1 MTTKDERAERQN
13 RQARVSGAVWGLL
26 CILMGA
32 LFLLDSL
39 GKIDMGQTWRYAAS
53 NAVDGNPATRWA
65 SSFSDPQWITIDL
78 GAPAEITRVRLSW
91 EAAYATAYAIEVS
104 NDQSSWTT
112 VKSVTDGDGGID
124 DLDVSAAG
132 RYVRMRA
139 IKRATPYGFSLWEVE
154 VYGRPALAP
163 ATPTETESAS
173 ASLLSEGRPAT
184 ASSLEGTGY
193 GLLYWPVLMIGS
205 GLPLLLAP
213 KDGGEQVIGL
223 ILASLGAV
231 LQLQNLALVGWRL
244 SQVWP
249 ILLVV
254 AGLLL
259 VSQALR
265 QRNASPSATDGT
277 TGDPADRFGG
287 RR

>member
-1 MTTKDERAERQN
+1 MTTKEERAERQN

-39 GKIDMGQTWRYAAS
+39 GKVDMGQTRRFAAG

-65 SSFSDPQWITIDL
+65 SSFKEPQWITIDL

-91 EAAYATAYAIEVS
+91 EAAYAREYAIEVS
-104 NDQSSWTT
+104 SDQSSWTT
-112 VKSVTDGDGGID
+112 AKNVTDGDGGID
-124 DLDVSAAG
+124 DLDVSASG

-139 IKRATPYGFSLWEVE
+139 IKRALPYGFSLFELE
-154 VYGRPALAP
+154 VYGRPGLAL
-163 ATPTETESAS
+163 ATPTDTGAAPAEV
-173 ASLLSEGRPAT
+173 LLSQGRPAT

-193 GLLYWPVLMIGS
+193 WLLYWPVLMMGS

-231 LQLQNLALVGWRL
+231 FQLQNLGLVGWRL

-265 QRNASPSATDGT
+265 QRNPSPSA
-277 TGDPADRFGG
+277 
-287 RR
+287 

>member
-1 MTTKDERAERQN
+1 MTAKEERAERRN
-13 RQARVSGAVWGLL
+13 RQARVSSAVWGLL

-78 GAPAEITRVRLSW
+78 GAPAEITRVRLGW
-91 EAAYATAYAIEVS
+91 EAAYATEYAIEVS
-104 NDQSSWTT
+104 SDQSSWTT
-112 VKSVTDGDGGID
+112 AKSVTDGDGGID
-124 DLDVSAAG
+124 DLDVSATG

-139 IKRATPYGFSLWEVE
+139 IKRATPYGFSLWELE
-154 VYGRPALAP
+154 VYGRAGLAQ
-163 ATPTETESAS
+163 ATPTDTGAAS
-173 ASLLSEGRPAT
+173 ASLLSQGMATT

-193 GLLYWPVLMIGS
+193 WFLYWPVLMIGS

-231 LQLQNLALVGWRL
+231 LQLQNLGLVGWRL

-265 QRNASPSATDGT
+265 QMSSSSSATDT
-277 TGDPADRFGG
+277 ASDEADR

>member
-1 MTTKDERAERQN
+1 
-13 RQARVSGAVWGLL
+13 
-26 CILMGA
+26 
-32 LFLLDSL
+32 
-39 GKIDMGQTWRYAAS
+39 
-53 NAVDGNPATRWA
+53 
-65 SSFSDPQWITIDL
+65 
-78 GAPAEITRVRLSW
+78 
-91 EAAYATAYAIEVS
+91 
-104 NDQSSWTT
+104 
-112 VKSVTDGDGGID
+112 
-124 DLDVSAAG
+124 
-132 RYVRMRA
+132 
-139 IKRATPYGFSLWEVE
+139 

-163 ATPTETESAS
+163 ATPTDTGSAS

-193 GLLYWPVLMIGS
+193 LFLYWPVLMIGS

-231 LQLQNLALVGWRL
+231 FQLQNLALVGWRL

-265 QRNASPSATDGT
+265 QRNSSPSATDAA
-277 TGDPADRFGG
+277 TGDAADRFGG